1 MIPEME
7 NQNLSF
13 LAISHLCVDS
23 KSKCLCYKNVRD
35 FMKDLVRIQTCFT
48 SKREGKTTSGK
59 QQV

>member
-35 FMKDLVRIQTCFT
+35 FMKDLVQI
-48 SKREGKTTSGK
+48 
-59 QQV
+59 